1 VIRTR
6 TLGFSLWAVAISLDL
21 CAHALAFVNH
31 PEAPLYVYWIEA
43 TLIVPTF
50 ATLGVLI
57 VSRRPGNVIGWLF
70 LVSAVAGGM
79 QFFSGQYATVALSGS
94 TGLPGGAYAAW
105 LSTLMQFSAVSTII
119 FLIMLFP
126 SGRLLSPRW
135 RVMAWTTGLVIAVS
149 LFSLGLSPGP
159 IQDFAPT
166 PNPFGVRVVVPGF
179 FQALGG
185 WLGLACIVAVIVSLI
200 LRFYRSRGEERLQL
214 KWFVYAATLGILAI
228 LLGDLVPAPF
238 GVWIANLAWTVAPL
252 SLPVAAGIA
261 ILRYRLYDI
270 DVIVNRTLVYGA
282 LTASLALVYV
292 CSVASLQY
300 VVRAMTG
307 ETSQLVVVTST
318 LAIAALFNPLR
329 RRIQDFMD
337 RRFYRKKYDAKKT
350 LDTFSAR
357 LRDETD
363 MDDLSK
369 DLVAVV
375 QGTVQPSHVSLWLK
389 PSDSGAKR

>member
-1 VIRTR
+1 MSARR
-6 TLGFSLWAVAISLDL
+6 PGFSLLVAAISLVI
-21 CAHALAFVNH
+21 CAHVLAFVNR
-31 PEAPLYVYWIEA
+31 PETPLYLYWIEA
-43 TLIVPTF
+43 TLLVPTF
-50 ATLGVLI
+50 ATLGALI

-70 LVSAVAGGM
+70 LVAAVAGGM
-79 QFFSGQYATVALSGS
+79 QFFFGQYATVALSGS
-94 TGLPGGAYAAW
+94 PGLPAGAYAAW
-105 LSTLMQFSAVSTII
+105 LSTLMQFSSVSTII

-126 SGRLLSPRW
+126 TGRLLSPRW
-135 RVMAWTTGLVIAVS
+135 RVVAWTIGLVILGT
-149 LFSLGLSPGP
+149 LFSLALSPGP

-166 PNPFGVRVVVPGF
+166 PNPFGVRVGVPGF
-179 FQALGG
+179 LLAVGG
-185 WLGLACIVAVIVSLI
+185 WLGLACIVAVIVSLV

-228 LLGDLVPAPF
+228 LLGDFVPAPF
-238 GVWIANLAWTVAPL
+238 GWVANLAWTVAPL

-282 LTASLALVYV
+282 LTASLAFVYV

-300 VVRAMTG
+300 VLRAMTG
-307 ETSQLVVVTST
+307 ETSQLVVVAST

-350 LDTFSAR
+350 LDAFSAR
-357 LRDETD
+357 LRDETN